1 MPQDQ
6 ITPDHAELDQTIER
20 CAEAYHLVMA
30 EMPKN
35 LGYLGKQ
42 EHWQKASIAFCSQ
55 LPILLDPPSFQLYI
69 ACIAR
74 GTAIGAIDIVDAGRF
89 CHIAQTAMSA
99 WKLANLIVPAAQ
111 ARQEAARQKEAREKE
126 KQATPLP
133 SKGNQSQNYGNA
145 DYGNQL
151 QDALDNMPLR
161 KVQHEFFE
169 LLRKRGVPIP
179 SNSDLSRD
187 AIATVKYCRLAES
200 IVEAEAMA
208 EIRRMRRYA
217 PEPAPAQQE
226 QPEKAA

>member
-1 MPQDQ
+1 MQPEQTLDQ
-6 ITPDHAELDQTIER
+6 AELDKTIER
-20 CAEAYHLVMA
+20 CAEAYHRVMA

-74 GTAIGAIDIVDAGRF
+74 GTAIGAIDVVDAGRF

-99 WKLANLIVPAAQ
+99 WKLANIIVPAAQ

-133 SKGNQSQNYGNA
+133 SKGNQSANSGNVEYA
-145 DYGNQL
+145 NQL

-200 IVEAEAMA
+200 IVTAEATYEA
-208 EIRRMRRYA
+208 RRAARSA
-217 PEPAPAQQE
+217 PKQDPWQADSTSQ
-226 QPEKAA
+226 AA